1 MEKKHVPFRTK
12 MRGGPLSFGLFTQ
25 LSGSL
30 LKDNEWFL
38 PPWKLA
44 CTPSWMSPQNASSE
58 SSSSK
63 HEELSKPSPESTRT
77 WTHKLFL
84 VCVSLFNLNFS
95 PPPAVPILDRI
106 GFQFLK
112 LGKLIFLY
120 PRFNDFFSHR
130 ESVGTLH
137 VSFIFSFW
145 GGRFHEESSFIFQTL
160 YSTGF
165 GFNFFIN
172 LRRLTPT
179 MLCKLLLLFATTV
192 WFTLCCYCPLLFC
205 FLRTLRLPSGDGFAE
220 DCNWTNLTFNLNY
233 IDTDL

>member
-44 CTPSWMSPQNASSE
+44 CTPSWMFPQNASSE

-120 PRFNDFFSHR
+120 PRFNDFFHT
-130 ESVGTLH
+130 ESRSGLYSYHT
-137 VSFIFSFW
+137 FSPF
-145 GGRFHEESSFIFQTL
+145 GGDAFTKKVPLFFQTL
-160 YSTGF
+160 YSTG
-165 GFNFFIN
+165 
-172 LRRLTPT
+172 
-179 MLCKLLLLFATTV
+179 
-192 WFTLCCYCPLLFC
+192 
-205 FLRTLRLPSGDGFAE
+205 
-220 DCNWTNLTFNLNY
+220 
-233 IDTDL
+233 